1 MDSDKHTKFDVINYP
16 SYSHISSVDWDN
28 CANSP
33 NPFISHRFLL
43 ALEDSGCTSS
53 KTGWSPFPI
62 VLKSKSGDIIAA
74 SPLYIKS
81 HSYGEYVFDQSWA
94 DAFTRAG
101 GDYYPKIQVSSPF
114 TPVTGPRILSAQ
126 GPNQK
131 KIIQTLSQGIKN
143 YTEKFSLSSAH
154 ITFCTES
161 EWNTLTDLG
170 YLPRTSEQF
179 HWINEGYKSF
189 EDFLG
194 SLSSRKRKAIRK
206 ERFIAS
212 KDGDISFQ
220 TLEGGDITESD
231 WDDFFHFYLDTSE
244 RKWGSPYLNRDFFS
258 LAGERMSNDIILIL
272 AKYNKKTIAG
282 ALNFIGGGILY
293 GRYWGCENY
302 FPSLHFEICY
312 YQAIDYAITKG
323 LIKIEAGAQGA
334 HKIARGYQPIRTYSA
349 HWISNP
355 TFREAVANYLN
366 SERKQV
372 ENDIMGLR
380 SLSPFRNE

>member
-1 MDSDKHTKFDVINYP
+1 MDSDKHSKFDIINYP
-16 SYSHISSVDWDN
+16 SYSDISSVDWDN
-28 CANSP
+28 CANSS

-62 VLKSKSGDIIAA
+62 VLKSKSGDIIGA

-126 GPNQK
+126 GPHQK
-131 KIIQTLSQGIKN
+131 KNIQALSQGIKN

-161 EWNTLTDLG
+161 EWNILANSG

-220 TLEGGDITESD
+220 ILEGGDITESD

-302 FPSLHFEICY
+302 LPSLHFEICY
-312 YQAIDYAITKG
+312 YQAIDYAIIKG
-323 LIKIEAGAQGA
+323 LSKIEAGAQGS

-355 TFREAVANYLN
+355 TFREAIANYLN

-372 ENDIMGLR
+372 EIDIMDLR